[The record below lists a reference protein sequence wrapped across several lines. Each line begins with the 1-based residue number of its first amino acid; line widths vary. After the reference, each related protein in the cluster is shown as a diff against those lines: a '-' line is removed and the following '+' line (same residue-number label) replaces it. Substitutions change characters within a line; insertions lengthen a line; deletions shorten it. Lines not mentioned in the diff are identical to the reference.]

1 MTSSY
6 LNDMYDVT
14 DVNVFPRKLMEF
26 PRKEKVNSVP
36 YPLLSFHPSIQPTS
50 QPASHLPIQPASE
63 PASPLSSRIYENLTS
78 WLLEATQLKLTQLKK
93 ILTLNSALTQASVKV
108 TLLLVPD

>member
-14 DVNVFPRKLMEF
+14 SVNVFPRKLMEF

-36 YPLLSFHPSIQPTS
+36 YPLLTRYGGMPKI
-50 QPASHLPIQPASE
+50 SE
-63 PASPLSSRIYENLTS
+63 GI
-78 WLLEATQLKLTQLKK
+78 
-93 ILTLNSALTQASVKV
+93 
-108 TLLLVPD
+108 

>member
-14 DVNVFPRKLMEF
+14 GVNVFPRKLMEF

-36 YPLLSFHPSIQPTS
+36 YPLLPFDSVELKIWNSIPKNWSRRKFSIKSCFKEKHIRQFLITPSSKTG
-50 QPASHLPIQPASE
+50 
-63 PASPLSSRIYENLTS
+63 
-78 WLLEATQLKLTQLKK
+78 
-93 ILTLNSALTQASVKV
+93 
-108 TLLLVPD
+108 